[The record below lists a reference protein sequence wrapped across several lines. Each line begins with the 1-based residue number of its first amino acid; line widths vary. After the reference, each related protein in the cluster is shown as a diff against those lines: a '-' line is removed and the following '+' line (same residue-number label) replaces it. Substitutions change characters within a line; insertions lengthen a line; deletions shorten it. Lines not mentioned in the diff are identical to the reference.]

1 MGVFGLAFLAERLNL
16 QTLGE
21 GCLAFR
27 AWSPEVG
34 SSKQTGGAAQF
45 RVFRGVSCG
54 SGQHQDPLL
63 GPLPEVSA
71 LPHEEFTFGEALLH
85 AGGRT
90 GVDHVPPQSGQQV
103 AHFVAGSPLGTCVS

>member
-27 AWSPEVG
+27 AWSPEVDNP
-34 SSKQTGGAAQF
+34 KQTGGAAQF

-63 GPLPEVSA
+63 GPLPEVAA
-71 LPHEEFTFGEALLH
+71 LPMRNLHVEKHCSTPEEE
-85 AGGRT
+85 
-90 GVDHVPPQSGQQV
+90 PE
-103 AHFVAGSPLGTCVS
+103 